1 MASTETKETMCPER
15 MVGRSRRTDTS
26 RHWTASG
33 RSLSA
38 RCSCSIWHD
47 TTFRGARPEWTSS
60 SSCRPSSSPGFCC
73 VNSRPPGGCD
83 SARSICGGRSA
94 CSALL
99 VWLVLASMTATLA
112 GDAEKV
118 PWSVGGALFYVNDFL
133 QAWTDRVAPAF
144 NQSWSLSVEEQ
155 FYFVWPPVLV
165 LILLRCSPRAQRRFL
180 HASVLVAA
188 LIAFTQPNYFLPTG
202 HLLPLVIGC
211 WAAEQVA
218 RGYTPWVGRVI
229 RAPWVAPA
237 ACAVLMLATVFEV
250 PEFRVAMFIAVAL
263 AAAAL
268 VLNITSGRTN
278 ATTRLLST
286 TVPRWIG
293 ARSYG
298 IYLYGLTL
306 MHLIPILIPG
316 IELKFATPLY
326 IAATYVVV
334 ALSYRFIESPIRAR
348 GRRWLRQRT
357 QQNPSSDTHL
367 GSS

>member
-1 MASTETKETMCPER
+1 MSRADGRAQPADGYVPALDGVR
-15 MVGRSRRTDTS
+15 ALAVGAVFLLHLA
-26 RHWTASG
+26 RHYFPGGAAG
-33 RSLSA
+33 VDVFFVLSA
-38 RCSCSIWHD
+38 FLITGLLLREFE
-47 TTFRGARPEWTSS
+47 TTGRVRFGAFYLRRAFRLLP
-60 SSCRPSSSPGFCC
+60 
-73 VNSRPPGGCD
+73 
-83 SARSICGGRSA
+83 
-94 CSALL
+94 ALL